1 VNGQPMGVRRA
12 AASIL
17 QGFSAQGWD
26 RVLGFLPASQRQRIN
41 GRRVHRLAQL
51 MVSRSIGEMYVRLM
65 SQWQPEEGI
74 VLGTTRRDFPLLN
87 WSQNDDPTAAMRH
100 WDVKQYLPDD
110 LLVKVD
116 RAAMS
121 ASLESRAPLL
131 DHRLVELAF
140 ALPQRMLVRDGV
152 GKWVLR
158 RVLDRYVPRELIE
171 RPKAGFSI
179 PIGDWL
185 RGPLRDWAET
195 LLNLEKLSDQGFLD
209 AEKVSVMWQ
218 QHLSGSYD
226 RSTYLWNVLMFQA
239 WYESKTR

>member
-1 VNGQPMGVRRA
+1 VNWPQTG
-12 AASIL
+12 
-17 QGFSAQGWD
+17 
-26 RVLGFLPASQRQRIN
+26 
-41 GRRVHRLAQL
+41 
-51 MVSRSIGEMYVRLM
+51 
-65 SQWQPEEGI
+65 
-74 VLGTTRRDFPLLN
+74 
-87 WSQNDDPTAAMRH
+87 DPIEAMRR
-100 WDVKQYLPDD
+100 WDVSQYLPDD

-116 RAAMS
+116 RATMS

-131 DHRLVELAF
+131 DHRVVELAF

-171 RPKAGFSI
+171 RPKAGFAI
-179 PIGDWL
+179 PLGDWL
-185 RGPLRDWAET
+185 RSPLRDWAEE
-195 LLNLEKLSDQGFLD
+195 LLNAGKLSDQGFLD

-239 WYESKTR
+239 WHAAAAGAYQPTPSFSMARQGK